1 MAVRKLY
8 DAVVKTGSY
17 TNSNGEEKA
26 RYENVGSVFEGDKGP
41 FLVLKRTFNPAGVPF
56 KDGSDSI
63 MVSLFEPKQDD
74 QRQAAPQ
81 RQQRAPQRQQAQ
93 DFPDEQIP
101 F

>member
-1 MAVRKLY
+1 MAVRKIY

-74 QRQAAPQ
+74 QRQPQ
-81 RQQRAPQRQQAQ
+81 RQQRAPQRQQEQ